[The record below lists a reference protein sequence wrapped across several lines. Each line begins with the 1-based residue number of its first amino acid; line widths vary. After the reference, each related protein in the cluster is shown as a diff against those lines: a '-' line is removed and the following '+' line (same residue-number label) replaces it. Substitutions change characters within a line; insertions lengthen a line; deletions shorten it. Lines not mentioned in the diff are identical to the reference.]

1 MTEENKSLGNVLV
14 SHRAIATVAC
24 QSTLSSYGVVGL
36 SPRNL
41 VNGLTNVIIK
51 DPTTGIDVHYDG
63 ELLEIDVY
71 VVLEYG
77 TRIKSVASTIAHQV
91 KYAVESTFGLAVNHV
106 NVHVRGLRISN
117 TD

>member
-1 MTEENKSLGNVLV
+1 MMDELNPKGNILV

-24 QSTLSSYGVVGL
+24 QSTLTSYGVVGL
-36 SPRNL
+36 APKNF
-41 VNGLTNVIIK
+41 VDGLANVILK
-51 DPTTGIDVHYDG
+51 DPSHGVEVKYDG
-63 ELLEIDVY
+63 TKVDIDVY

-77 TRIKSVASTIAHQV
+77 IRIKSVASTIAHQV
-91 KYAVESTFGLAVNHV
+91 QYQVEKTFGLTVNHV